1 MPVDAQQAMFES
13 ATEVLET
20 MFFTSLAGVAAPAW
34 NEANC
39 LDASL
44 TFGGGR
50 AGAFGVHAPL
60 AVARRIAANFLGAD
74 EDALTPEQI
83 GQVLCELTN
92 MLCGSTL
99 CRLAKDTL
107 VDLASPM
114 LSAAPPHDARVATRT
129 LELEEGPLAVWLRFD
144 EVL

>member
-20 MFFTSLAGVAAPAW
+20 MFFTSLTGVAAPEW
-34 NEANC
+34 NETDC

-44 TFGGGR
+44 SFRGAR
-50 AGAFGVHAPL
+50 SGAFGVRAPL
-60 AVARRIAANFLGAD
+60 AVARLVASNFLGAD
-74 EDALTPEQI
+74 QDDLTAEQTA
-83 GQVLCELTN
+83 QVLCELAN

-99 CRLAKDTL
+99 CRLEKNRL
-107 VDLASPM
+107 FDLASPG
-114 LSAAPPHDARVATRT
+114 LSGGPPDDPRVATRT

-144 EVL
+144 RDL